1 MKVAVSIP
9 DDVFADVDRL
19 AQKLKTSR
27 SAVYTQALRQFV
39 SNNDDDSITARIN
52 AVVDSLTEE
61 EIDDDLHF
69 VRRAAALTAERND
82 W

>member
-27 SAVYTQALRQFV
+27 SAVYTQALRQVV
-39 SNNDDDSITARIN
+39 SDNDDESITARIN
-52 AVVDSLTEE
+52 AVIDSLSEE
-61 EIDDDLHF
+61 EIEEDLRF